1 MAMRSSF
8 TAVHYINA
16 RQLSLKCRRRSYN
29 QRGAKVNEPDQQAV
43 LIHLDGTSLPDA
55 VYEQCDLAALEN
67 DLIAAIEKE
76 HLGEF
81 DGNEMG
87 PAETMLYLYGPDAN
101 RLFKGIEPLLLASPL
116 CQNARVVIRT
126 GGPGAPST
134 EVRLPFQ
141 S

>member
-1 MAMRSSF
+1 MS
-8 TAVHYINA
+8 
-16 RQLSLKCRRRSYN
+16 
-29 QRGAKVNEPDQQAV
+29 EPSQQAV
-43 LIHLDGTSLPDA
+43 LIYLDGVSLPDA
-55 VYEQCDLAALEN
+55 IYEQYDLATLE
-67 DLIAAIEKE
+67 DELIAAIEKE

-87 PAETMLYLYGPDAN
+87 PAQTALYPYGPDAN
-101 RLFKGIEPLLLASPL
+101 RLFKGIEPLLLATPL
-116 CQNARVVIRT
+116 CQNARVVIRR